1 MQSEQEDELETT
13 LSWEASG
20 RSVLKLNIRHLY
32 VFGLWPLCEAWPFHL
47 YTAYG
52 AALGIWNTAEGFLAV
67 YFSWGDLEQTTLVL
81 MNTFTNASGL
91 VKIAFFARDG
101 RRYNSLARSVDRL
114 MSLQSGV
121 CSRDPALAGVVRRS
135 RQSAT
140 RLTLGMLLFMF
151 SQCFVWFPMPVFAH
165 AGERRLPFAQHP
177 WDNNTGY
184 YELSYAVQCVAGLWL
199 SQISYGIDCLFASV
213 MLLVA
218 AQLEILAGRIVALGK
233 VANAAGCR
241 PDESLA
247 ANTRNQTYRDLCVC
261 VEAHQKVLRFVTHL
275 ENTMS
280 PIAMT
285 QFVCSV
291 LVACSSLFQATY
303 SKDLSAAFSSMSFL
317 PIPGGQVY
325 LYCWAAH
332 TVTEQ
337 AQMISAAA
345 YGCSWVEESER
356 FKHAMRILINRAQK
370 PLVLTAGHLYPI
382 DKPAFLSLVNASYSY
397 YALLGQMNK
406 R

>member
-1 MQSEQEDELETT
+1 MQTGEVEDADGH
-13 LSWEASG
+13 LSWEETA
-20 RSVLKLNIRHLY
+20 RSVLRLNIRHLHL
-32 VFGLWPLCEAWPFHL
+32 FGLWPLRASRLFPL
-47 YTAYG
+47 YTAYA
-52 AALGIWNTAEGFLAV
+52 AALGVWNTAEGFLAV

-91 VKIAFFARDG
+91 AKICFFARDR
-101 RRYNSLARSVDRL
+101 RRYASLARGADRL
-114 MSLQSGV
+114 ARLQAQA
-121 CSRDPALAGVVRRS
+121 CARDRALAQVLRRA
-135 RQSAT
+135 RRAAR
-140 RLTLGMLLFMF
+140 RLTAAMLLFMF
-151 SQCFVWFPMPVFAH
+151 SQCFVWFPMPAVAH
-165 AGERRLPFAQHP
+165 ADERRLPFAQHP
-177 WDNNTGY
+177 WDNNTAH
-184 YELSYAVQCVAGLWL
+184 YELAYAVQCVAGLWL
-199 SQISYGIDCLFASV
+199 SQISYGVDCLFASV
-213 MLLVA
+213 MLLAA
-218 AQLEILAGRIVALGK
+218 AQLEILAGRVAALGERRNGRGGEPLP
-233 VANAAGCR
+233 ADA
-241 PDESLA
+241 PDSMYA
-247 ANTRNQTYRDLCVC
+247 DLCAC
-261 VEAHQKVLRFVTHL
+261 VEAHQKILRFVSDL

-332 TVTEQ
+332 EVTEK
-337 AQMISAAA
+337 AQMVSAAA
-345 YGCSWVEESER
+345 YGCSWVGASER
-356 FKHAMRILINRAQK
+356 FKRALRIIVSRAQK

-382 DKPAFLSLVNASYSY
+382 DREAFLSLVNASYSY